1 MTARNLSLLKYPKK
15 NSNTGETQTLS
26 EQVFNELKNAIIAGD
41 LPQGSK
47 ITEDGLSQCYGISRG
62 PLREAIRRLE
72 AIRLLVRIPH
82 AGMRVVTL
90 TAEIMEEIYTV
101 REALEGMSARLAAQR
116 MTDEDIASLSTL
128 LDKHQKAIDESD
140 GKEYFQKEGD
150 LDFHYCIAKAS
161 QNQWLIDLLSSELYQ
176 LLRMGRQRSGQ
187 TPSRPLKAIQEH
199 RRIVEAIEMH
209 DAELA
214 ELLMRRHISG
224 SWKIVKSLLANEVQS
239 ETQNKIQTNT
249 ERLDKPNSLEEK
261 A

>member
-1 MTARNLSLLKYPKK
+1 MSVQSLSSIKK
-15 NSNTGETQTLS
+15 PIKSLDTGETKTLS
-26 EQVFNELKNAIIAGD
+26 EQVFNKLKDAIIAGE
-41 LPQGSK
+41 LEQGSK
-47 ITEDGLSQCYGISRG
+47 ITEDGLAKKYGISRG

-90 TAEIMEEIYTV
+90 TTEIMEEIYTV

-116 MTDEDIASLSTL
+116 MSDEDITSLSEL
-128 LDKHQKAIDESD
+128 LDKHQDSIDKSQ
-140 GKEYFQKEGD
+140 GKQYFQSEGN
-150 LDFHYCIAKAS
+150 LDFHYRIAQAS
-161 QNQWLIDLLSSELYQ
+161 NNQWLIDLLGSELYQ

-199 RRIVEAIEMH
+199 RRIVEAIEMR

-224 SWKIVKSLLANEVQS
+224 SWKIVKSLLAS
-239 ETQNKIQTNT
+239 ETQSDKKPNK
-249 ERLDKPNSLEEK
+249 ERLDKTNSLEEQ